1 MPQGVLDCREVPI
14 GAVRVAVLLAGRAE
28 QLGELVCAVVA
39 EVDETLSSFA
49 SERVN
54 DEKSPFY
61 MYG

>member
-1 MPQGVLDCREVPI
+1 MGRKAEAKKNFNGSERMFEACWRQLTDLEHQGL
-14 GAVRVAVLLAGRAE
+14 
-28 QLGELVCAVVA
+28 VVA